1 MTKRYFYCSVYQIFW
16 IDAPSDENESDLGNG
31 EILIESP
38 EPSIRMVSPEPQE
51 LPKELSNMVYS
62 ELNKVILS
70 MSSDINDNEDEEEKE
85 DDNVFRLEK
94 EEDDTF
100 NDSDENT
107 KNSLEANI
115 KTDEYENKDSFKVTN
130 DSSKTGKMKEK
141 TS

>member
-1 MTKRYFYCSVYQIFW
+1 MHQIFW
-16 IDAPSDENESDLGNG
+16 IDEPSDESESDLGNS

-70 MSSDINDNEDEEEKE
+70 MSSDINDNEDDEEKE

-100 NDSDENT
+100 NDIDENT

-130 DSSKTGKMKEK
+130 DSSKTGKVKGK
-141 TS
+141 FLQPILF